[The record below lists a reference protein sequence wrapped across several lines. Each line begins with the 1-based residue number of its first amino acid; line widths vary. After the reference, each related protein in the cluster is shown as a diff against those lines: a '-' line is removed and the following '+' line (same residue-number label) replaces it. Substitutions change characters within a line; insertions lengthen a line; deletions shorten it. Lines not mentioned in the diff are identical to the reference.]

1 MIGLC
6 LIGFGSG
13 AKDALGRRLSLL
25 GLVGVSSF
33 GSTKVIDFGMTFLE
47 GGKLSLLC
55 FVGGGVMKVTDF
67 GIKSERLFVF
77 ASGVLIGVG

>member
-25 GLVGVSSF
+25 GLVVVSSF
-33 GSTKVIDFGMTFLE
+33 GSAKVTDFGMTLE
-47 GGKLSLLC
+47 GGKLCLLC

>member
-25 GLVGVSSF
+25 GLVGVGSF
-33 GSTKVIDFGMTFLE
+33 GSAKVTDFEMTFLE
-47 GGKLSLLC
+47 GGRLCLLC
-55 FVGGGVMKVTDF
+55 FDGGVTKVTDF
-67 GIKSERLFVF
+67 GIISERLFVF
-77 ASGVLIGVG
+77 ASDVLIGAG